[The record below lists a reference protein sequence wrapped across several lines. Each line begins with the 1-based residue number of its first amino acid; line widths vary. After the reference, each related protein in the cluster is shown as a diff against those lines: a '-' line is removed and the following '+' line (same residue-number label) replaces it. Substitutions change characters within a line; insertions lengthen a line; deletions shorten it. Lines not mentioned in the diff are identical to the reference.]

1 MFGLLGLHK
10 SLIEFYA
17 SKAETKEN
25 FSKEQTKIQL
35 SGNKTTNY
43 SKQ

>member
-10 SLIEFYA
+10 PLIEFYA

-25 FSKEQTKIQL
+25 LSKEQTKIQL
-35 SGNKTTNY
+35 SGNKAMYY